1 MSRPRNSRTPG
12 PVVNGG
18 LIDFETNGLT
28 SAYAAEG
35 AYYPCPQAINAPM
48 LAYGGATMLAPMQQ
62 QPGMMLASMQQQH
75 GATMLAP
82 MQQPGAM
89 MMAQYPGGVMMTPM
103 QAQYPSSYGMLA
115 AQPPA
120 PKEEA
125 AGLSSASNEV
135 LTEKERIR
143 QNVHRYISQR
153 GLRHP
158 ESDDDEMSEALHG
171 DAQARVEVAR
181 RRYVQAKLDRDQGS
195 ARLSSETRLDRDQ
208 GSARLSSETRLD
220 RDQGSARLSSETRLD
235 RMEAELGEARE
246 RWRQRSSALS
256 SRAQADR
263 AEDELHAARERWMR
277 REALSQGA
285 ETTAGR
291 IAKLNAEARLKAHGA
306 SSTLAAKPMSAQER
320 VLSRRY

>member
-195 ARLSSETRLDRDQ
+195 ARLSSETRLDR
-208 GSARLSSETRLD
+208 
-220 RDQGSARLSSETRLD
+220 
-235 RMEAELGEARE
+235 MEAELGEARE

>member
-1 MSRPRNSRTPG
+1 M
-12 PVVNGG
+12 NGG

-195 ARLSSETRLDRDQ
+195 ARLSSETRLDR
-208 GSARLSSETRLD
+208 
-220 RDQGSARLSSETRLD
+220 
-235 RMEAELGEARE
+235 MEAELGEARE

>member
-1 MSRPRNSRTPG
+1 MSRPRNARTPG

-82 MQQPGAM
+82 MQQPGTM

-220 RDQGSARLSSETRLD
+220 R
-235 RMEAELGEARE
+235 MEAELGEARE

>member
-1 MSRPRNSRTPG
+1 MSRPRNARTPG

-220 RDQGSARLSSETRLD
+220 R
-235 RMEAELGEARE
+235 MEAELGEARE